1 MECPAQPFDIKWLG
15 GWMDRWMDRFI
26 DPMHTEENL
35 YITEEN

>member
-15 GWMDRWMDRFI
+15 GWMDRWMERFI
-26 DPMHTEENL
+26 DPNTGENL